1 VESGS
6 NPSSFK
12 IKNTA
17 EPNMAKHTIKYK
29 APKPIMIFSAKL
41 VAKDAERKKDFH
53 SNLMK
58 CLNIVNGLN
67 F

>member
-1 VESGS
+1 
-6 NPSSFK
+6 
-12 IKNTA
+12 
-17 EPNMAKHTIKYK
+17 MAKHTIKYK
-29 APKPIMIFSAKL
+29 APKPIMIFKAKL

>member
-1 VESGS
+1 
-6 NPSSFK
+6 
-12 IKNTA
+12 
-17 EPNMAKHTIKYK
+17 MAKHTIKYK

-58 CLNIVNGLN
+58 CLNIVDFLG